1 MSIVSGPIPTE
12 FFELA
17 STLKEVYMDYNSF
30 SGTFPDEIASLTS
43 LTDFYAYDSDFTG
56 TIPTEFGLITSL
68 ETLVLAENLF
78 SGSIPSQFSQLP
90 FLAVFSVYRRDKPG
104 PMLSGSLPA
113 FDKVPKL
120 TDLYL
125 DGNDLSG
132 AIPANFLASSDYA
145 SLVVLSHMQLEGAVP
160 EGIGRLNKLNI
171 QLEGNAITSFPL
183 SFCNNSDWMDGQI
196 FRAGCNAFL
205 CPPGWAN
212 SMGRANQTM
221 PCEECAGE
229 GIGIF
234 YGTLSCAAPFTERS
248 VLIKLHQQCGGSA
261 WHRMDGWTTTTPL
274 CKWYGITCNAKG
286 SVESINLGNNNLVG
300 TLNSEIFDLV
310 NLKSLWLH
318 SNPIDV
324 NFKNIG
330 SAKKLTELRLDA
342 TNVNR
347 LDNLNLARTMTLL
360 DLRFNQLPGVFPRQI
375 LKLTNLRSL
384 NLGDNQF
391 SGPLPASFIDLK
403 YLRILRLGSNKFSG
417 KIPSFEDM
425 NLLDTLDLS
434 GNFLTGTIPAA
445 FLNRITTTANL
456 EVDLSSNQLS
466 GTIPA
471 ELDRFDRVTFYLRD
485 NKIVG
490 LPEVFCNNVD
500 WNDGDVESHG
510 CNGILCPPGTF
521 SIVGRARGVQ
531 TCLPCGDDVPF
542 YGQDKCRLPMS
553 SASRMMTWL
562 GTIALLACISWI

>member
-1 MSIVSGPIPTE
+1 MG
-12 FFELA
+12 FNF
-17 STLKEVYMDYNSF
+17 F
-30 SGTFPDEIASLTS
+30 SGTFPTEIASLTS
-43 LTDFYAYDSDFTG
+43 LTDFYAFDNDFTG
-56 TIPTEFGLITSL
+56 TIPSEFALMTTL

-78 SGSIPSQFSQLP
+78 SGSIPSQLSQLSS
-90 FLAVFSVYRRDKPG
+90 LKLFSVYRRDKPG
-104 PMLSGSLPA
+104 PMLSGPVPA
-113 FDKVPKL
+113 FDEVPEL

-160 EGIGRLNKLNI
+160 EGIGGLPKLNI
-171 QLEGNAITSFPL
+171 QLEGNSITSFPL
-183 SFCNNSDWMDGQI
+183 SFCNNTDWMNGQI
-196 FRAGCNAFL
+196 FRAGCDALL

-212 SMGRANQTM
+212 SMGRANQTT
-221 PCEECAGE
+221 PCEKCAGT
-229 GIGIF
+229 GLAIF
-234 YGTLSCAAPFTERS
+234 YGSLSCVGPFSERS

-261 WHRMDGWTTTTPL
+261 WHRSDGWTTTTPL
-274 CKWYGITCNAKG
+274 CDWYGITCNAKG

-342 TNVNR
+342 TNVKR

-360 DLRFNQLPGVFPRQI
+360 DLRFNQLEGVFPREI

-384 NLGDNQF
+384 SLGDNKF
-391 SGPLPASFIDLK
+391 SGPLPASFIDLR
-403 YLRILRLGSNKFSG
+403 YLRILRLGSNQFTG

-425 NLLDTLDLS
+425 HLLDTLDLS
-434 GNFLTGTIPAA
+434 GNVLTGTIPAV
-445 FLNRITTTANL
+445 FLYRITTTANL

-466 GTIPA
+466 GTIPS
-471 ELDRFDRVTFYLRD
+471 ELDRLDRLTLYLRD

-490 LPEVFCNNVD
+490 LPEVFCDNVD
-500 WNDGDVESHG
+500 WNNGDVESHG

-521 SIVGRARGVQ
+521 SVVGRARGVQ
-531 TCLPCGDDVPF
+531 TCSPCGDDLPF
-542 YGQDKCRLPMS
+542 YGQDKCKQPIMS
-553 SASRMMTWL
+553 SASRIMTWL
-562 GTIALLACISWI
+562 GTMALLACISWI